1 MYIAFL
7 GNYFMKKFNILVVEG
22 NLEKENVNFK
32 NSGIP
37 THAESLKES
46 LSYYS
51 SDLNIDVFNP
61 CSELSFDKVL
71 TNIKKYDGLIW
82 GGSSLNIYNDC
93 IEIRRQISF
102 MKECF
107 KNIKKILAICWGM
120 QVAVTAAGGEVKK
133 SKNGAHI
140 GIASDIEINEKG
152 LNHPLYLSKNK
163 KFNSPAFNFDEV
175 VSLPKNAIHLA
186 SNKINKIQSI
196 NFKSG
201 VSDVWGLQYHPEIT
215 YHKMITLIKF
225 RKDRLIN
232 DRKCFKD
239 EKEIQDHISFIENEI
254 KVSKK
259 ESRMLEL
266 KNWLEYLK
274 VA

>member
-1 MYIAFL
+1 
-7 GNYFMKKFNILVVEG
+7 MKNLNLLVVEG
-22 NLEKENVNFK
+22 NLPKENENFK

-51 SDLNIDVFNP
+51 NDLNIDVFNP
-61 CSELSFDKVL
+61 CAEKSFDKIL
-71 TNIKKYDGLIW
+71 PNIKKYQGLIW
-82 GGSSLNIYNDC
+82 GGSSLNIYNEC

-133 SKNGAHI
+133 ATKGAHI
-140 GIASDIEINEKG
+140 GIANDIEINNEG
-152 LNHPLYLSKNK
+152 LKHPLYRSKNK

-175 VSLPKNAIHLA
+175 VSLPKGAIHLA
-186 SNKINKIQSI
+186 SNKINKVQSI

-201 VSDVWGLQYHPEIT
+201 ISDIWGLQYHPEIT

-232 DRKCFKD
+232 TKKCFNS
-239 EKEIQDHISFIENEI
+239 EAEIQNHISFIEEEI
-254 KVSKK
+254 KKSEKD
-259 ESRMLEL
+259 SRMLEL
-266 KNWLEYLK
+266 KNWLDYLK
-274 VA
+274 AA